1 MSGKGSKRR
10 KENYNKFVNNYES
23 INWTVARENPPKLTD
38 KQVDELLQE
47 VRKARACGKLKC

>member
-10 KENYNKFVNNYES
+10 KEDYNKFVSNYEN
-23 INWTVARENPPKLTD
+23 IRWAVAREDPPKLTD

-47 VRKARACGKLKC
+47 VKKARSCGKLKC